1 MSILSQEQT
10 AHAEVEIGSFKAH
23 ASVKVT
29 PAGLI
34 AMGALVTGIL
44 LATREL
50 VGTAIRESKR
60 LP

>member
-1 MSILSQEQT
+1 MSILVHDQT
-10 AHAEVEIGSFKAH
+10 AHAEVEIGSFKAR
-23 ASVKVT
+23 ASVTVT

-34 AMGALVTGIL
+34 AIGALVSSIL

-50 VGTAIRESKR
+50 VGTAIRERKR